1 MQSYLKI
8 PELPLEPPEPDRVTS
23 CCRCCEWIYE
33 GDEYFTLDGD
43 DYCSE
48 CFETEAVDIMLEK
61 FGAEKLIAERSVEYD
76 AYDN

>member
-8 PELPLEPPEPDRVTS
+8 PELPLEPPEPDRVTR

-48 CFETEAVDIMLEK
+48 CFAQDAVDIMLEK
-61 FGAEKLIAERSVEYD
+61 FGAEKLIAERSTEYD
-76 AYDN
+76 AYDD